1 MVFIFVLDIIY
12 GERNLLMREV
22 LFLRVGLWEKSLEI
36 KKFDAVLLEMLLEEL
51 QQKYG
56 KLIRLKANGRVKY
69 IL

>member
-1 MVFIFVLDIIY
+1 
-12 GERNLLMREV
+12 MREV